1 MIRRMSMN
9 RLLVTIGLICITARV
24 SWRWLRRFFRGRR
37 GGRQRSYVAA
47 DEAVAKMNPPV
58 RVVGFLIA
66 SLAAV
71 PLWPT
76 ASSAEDAKAPPAPA
90 VRCEEALVNPVSGHA
105 ECVKPRGAA
114 VDPPPPRP
122 PPSPEV
128 CARHPELNVADCR
141 PAKPQG
147 TP

>member
-1 MIRRMSMN
+1 MN
-9 RLLVTIGLICITARV
+9 LPL
-24 SWRWLRRFFRGRR
+24 
-37 GGRQRSYVAA
+37 
-47 DEAVAKMNPPV
+47 

-66 SLAAV
+66 TLAVV

-76 ASSAEDAKAPPAPA
+76 AVSADDAKAPPAPAPA
-90 VRCEEALVNPVSGHA
+90 VRCEEAVVSPVSGYA

-128 CARHPELNVADCR
+128 CARHPELKVEDCN
-141 PAKPQG
+141 PLKPTG